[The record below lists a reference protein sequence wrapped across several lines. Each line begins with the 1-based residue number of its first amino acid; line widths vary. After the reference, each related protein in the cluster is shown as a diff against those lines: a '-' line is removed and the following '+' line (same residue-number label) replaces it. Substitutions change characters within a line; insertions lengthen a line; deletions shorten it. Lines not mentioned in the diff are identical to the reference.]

1 MSDKL
6 DILAFSP
13 HPDDAELGCGGSL
26 LLAANK
32 GLRVAIADLS
42 EGEQS
47 SRGNPEEREREKIK
61 ATELLGLCDRFSV
74 GLPDSKIGTDPDH
87 RLSIIKI
94 VRETRPRVI
103 LAPYWKDRHPDH
115 EATGRLVREASF
127 YAGVAT
133 IGEGRPHRPE
143 RLFYYMINQQFKPSF
158 IVDISSVWQSKM
170 RILAA
175 YPSQFQW
182 DGAGLR
188 TAISQPEFT
197 RFIEARSI
205 WFGAMIGVSH
215 GEPFLV
221 SGPVPLHEL
230 PGIDIMVTPKGDLPP
245 FCMFR

>member
-6 DILAFSP
+6 DVLAFST
-13 HPDDAELGCGGSL
+13 HPDDAELGCSGSL
-26 LLAANK
+26 LLAVNK

-42 EGEQS
+42 EGERS
-47 SRGNPEEREREKIK
+47 SRGTPEEREKEKMK

-87 RLSIIKI
+87 CLSIIKI

-115 EATGRLVREASF
+115 EATGRLVREAFF
-127 YAGVAT
+127 YSGVAT
-133 IGEGRPHRPE
+133 VGAGRPHRPE
-143 RLFYYMINQQFKPSF
+143 RFYYYMTNYHFEPSF

-230 PGIDIMVTPKGDLPP
+230 PGIDIMVTPKGDLPT